1 MSDLAIR
8 NWFIIPTI
16 VFLIVFNIFPLLYSL
31 GFSFTDYRAASNRP
45 ANNRP
50 RSGRRVTST

>member
-16 VFLIVFNIFPLLYSL
+16 AFLIVFNIFPLLYSL
-31 GFSFTDYRAASNRP
+31 GFSFTDYRAAPGELPGVADR
-45 ANNRP
+45 
-50 RSGRRVTST
+50 